1 MKSRLIAL
9 VLFLLTGLPIMAQVG
24 ISGTVSDNAG
34 PMIGTSIVE
43 KGTSNGTIT
52 GPDGSFRLTVKPGA
66 VLVISSIGY
75 KEQEIAVGNQTRF
88 TIFMEEDNQ
97 MLEET
102 VVIGYGVQK
111 KSDVT
116 GSIASVGSEALK
128 NRSVDNVAAA
138 FAGKTSGVQVIS
150 SSGDPGSI
158 GSIRIRGISSNSNDA
173 SDPLYIVDG
182 LQVSSLSAV
191 DPQNVK
197 SIEIFKDAASAAI
210 YGAQAG
216 NGVVVITT
224 KTGEKGNGKVFY
236 NGSYTIEKLGIH
248 PQVLNAR
255 QYIDFMEG
263 AGALSQATVDEY
275 WDGKVDTNWFDFM
288 FPGGSAQ
295 RHTLGV
301 QGANDRGAYYTSI
314 SLLDNDGMVYGDRD
328 TFKRTNFQLNADY
341 KIKDWLKVGTTNTFQ
356 IRKSSYNLGSMGG
369 NDLSIMAAVLTLDPL
384 TPPLCGGSAG
394 TIPKYM

>member
-182 LQVSSLSAV
+182 HHQ
-191 DPQNVK
+191 D
-197 SIEIFKDAASAAI
+197 
-210 YGAQAG
+210 G
-216 NGVVVITT
+216 
-224 KTGEKGNGKVFY
+224 
-236 NGSYTIEKLGIH
+236 
-248 PQVLNAR
+248 R
-255 QYIDFMEG
+255 EG
-263 AGALSQATVDEY
+263 
-275 WDGKVDTNWFDFM
+275 
-288 FPGGSAQ
+288 
-295 RHTLGV
+295 
-301 QGANDRGAYYTSI
+301 
-314 SLLDNDGMVYGDRD
+314 
-328 TFKRTNFQLNADY
+328 
-341 KIKDWLKVGTTNTFQ
+341 
-356 IRKSSYNLGSMGG
+356 
-369 NDLSIMAAVLTLDPL
+369 
-384 TPPLCGGSAG
+384 
-394 TIPKYM
+394 